1 MRDGGSDPYEENPYP
16 MGCRGVGVL
25 DFLVFFSQKTLHIIE
40 RYGILFPKTGDAC
53 PPADRLGRYF
63 LKGI

>member
-40 RYGILFPKTGDAC
+40 RYGILSPKAV
-53 PPADRLGRYF
+53 
-63 LKGI
+63 